1 MKYINVIFKAK
12 FLKVMRIF
20 PKSGPREIYN
30 IGCWALLGV
39 VVPLSA
45 PAADPAGKPNII
57 IVLAD
62 DLGWA
67 DVGYNGNRCLETPH
81 IDQLAREGMVFSRFY
96 PSAANCA
103 PSRASIMTG
112 MYSPRHH
119 VYLPQ
124 GMARGE
130 VSQRRWMVPAQDI
143 PSTHH
148 LFPVSINNLEPRFES
163 LAEMLKKGGYV
174 SSRLGKW
181 HIGDNNQGFDY
192 SSSDGTPGV
201 VANKDGEEGRFYE
214 DTLVA
219 ERLTDA
225 AVDFMARHKDGP
237 FFLYLSHWEVH
248 SPMAARRQAIARFSS
263 RFAEKGCVGVDPV
276 YAAEAEQLDISLGRV
291 MACLDSLGI
300 AENTLLI
307 FTSDNGGSLK
317 YTTNGILRGGK
328 GGFYEGGI
336 RAPFVVSWPGIIQP
350 GSSTGW
356 PANGIDLMPTFAEMA
371 GVPLPTTQ
379 PVDGISLVPAFMGH
393 NPLPDR
399 SMFFHF
405 PLYLGGEEGV
415 SRELP
420 AYDTGEP
427 RWRAVPS
434 TTLIRG
440 DWKMIWFYE
449 YDKYELFNLSV
460 DVSEKNNLA
469 GQFPE
474 TEKSLLKEI
483 REWVEATDAPVPNIR
498 ASYGPTNNN

>member
-1 MKYINVIFKAK
+1 MYIMRDYPDTVFRGIFNTGFRAVIGAMLTFASSCAE
-12 FLKVMRIF
+12 LA
-20 PKSGPREIYN
+20 E
-30 IGCWALLGV
+30 
-39 VVPLSA
+39 
-45 PAADPAGKPNII
+45 KPNII

-67 DVGYNGNRCLETPH
+67 DVGYNGNQCLETPY
-81 IDQLAREGMVFSRFY
+81 IDKLAREGMVFDRFY

-103 PSRASIMTG
+103 PSRASIMSG

-130 VSQRRWMVPAQDI
+130 VSHRRWIVPTQNM
-143 PSTHH
+143 PETHN
-148 LFPVSINNLEPRFES
+148 LFPVSYNNLDPRFES
-163 LAEMLKKGGYV
+163 LAEMLKKAGYV

-181 HIGDNNQGFDY
+181 HIGDDNQGFDF
-192 SSSDGTPGV
+192 SSSDGTPGFISNV
-201 VANKDGEEGRFYE
+201 GGEEKRFYD
-214 DTLVA
+214 DTTVA
-219 ERLTDA
+219 QRLTDA
-225 AVDFMARHKDGP
+225 AIDFITRYKNDP
-237 FFLYLSHWEVH
+237 FFLFLSHWEVH
-248 SPMAARRQAIARFSS
+248 SPMAGRKQAVARFSALLS
-263 RFAEKGCVGVDPV
+263 EKGCEGVGPV
-276 YAAEAEQLDISLGRV
+276 YAAETEQLDISLGRI

-300 AENTLLI
+300 ADNTLLI

-317 YTTNGILRGGK
+317 YTSNGVLRGGK

-336 RAPFVVSWPGIIQP
+336 RAPFVARWPRRIKP
-350 GSSTGW
+350 GSSTDW

-371 GVPLPTTQ
+371 GAPLPEVQ
-379 PVDGISLVPAFMGH
+379 PVDGVSLVPVFR
-393 NPLPDR
+393 NPGQKPER

-420 AYDTGEP
+420 SSRTKEP

-440 DWKMIWFYE
+440 DWKMIFYFE
-449 YDKYELFNLSV
+449 YDNYELFNLAV

-469 GQFPE
+469 GQMPGL
-474 TEKSLLKEI
+474 EKSLLKEI
-483 REWVEATDAPVPNIR
+483 REWVEAVDAPVPNIR
-498 ASYGPTNNN
+498 ADNNNE

>member
-1 MKYINVIFKAK
+1 MVRAFSNLLLRRMITAGFGA
-12 FLKVMRIF
+12 FPGVM
-20 PKSGPREIYN
+20 
-30 IGCWALLGV
+30 
-39 VVPLSA
+39 VPFISSA
-45 PAADPAGKPNII
+45 AAPPGKPNII

-130 VSQRRWMVPAQDI
+130 VSHRRWMVPTQNI
-143 PSTHH
+143 PETHH
-148 LFPVSINNLEPRFES
+148 LFPVSNNHLEPHFES

-174 SSRLGKW
+174 SARLGKW
-181 HIGDNNQGFDY
+181 HIGDDNQGFDY

-201 VANKDGEEGRFYE
+201 VSNKGGEEGRFYE
-214 DTLVA
+214 DIMVA

-225 AVDFMARHKDGP
+225 AVDFMVSHKNDP

-248 SPMAARRQAIARFSS
+248 SPMAARKQNIARFTS
-263 RFAEKGCVGVDPV
+263 RFAEGGCQGVDPV

-317 YTTNGILRGGK
+317 YTTNGVLRGGK

-336 RAPFVVSWPGIIQP
+336 RAPFVARWPAKIKP
-350 GSSTGW
+350 GTSTSW

-371 GVPLPTTQ
+371 GVSLTTSQ
-379 PVDGISLVPAFMGH
+379 PVDGTSLLPVFRDPAIH
-393 NPLPDR
+393 AERP
-399 SMFFHF
+399 MFFHF

-420 AYDTGEP
+420 AYDTGAP
-427 RWRAVPS
+427 MWRAVPS

-440 DWKMIWFYE
+440 DWKMIWYYE
-449 YDKYELFNLSV
+449 YDKYELFNLAD

-469 GQFPE
+469 GQLPE
-474 TEKSLLKEI
+474 KEQSLLKEI
-483 REWVEATDAPVPNIR
+483 REWVKATGAPIPSI
-498 ASYGPTNNN
+498 PTKK

>member
-1 MKYINVIFKAK
+1 
-12 FLKVMRIF
+12 MRYL
-20 PKSGPREIYN
+20 PKSWPLAISGVSF
-30 IGCWALLGV
+30 CAALGV
-39 VVPLSA
+39 VNPLSSCSEK
-45 PAADPAGKPNII
+45 PAGKPNII

-81 IDQLAREGMVFSRFY
+81 IDKLAREGIFFSRFY

-103 PSRASIMTG
+103 PSRASLMTG

-124 GMARGE
+124 GMAKGE
-130 VSQRRWMVPAQDI
+130 VSHRRWIVPTQDI

-163 LAEMLKKGGYV
+163 LAEMLKKADYV

-181 HIGDNNQGFDY
+181 HIGDDNQGFDF
-192 SSSDGTPGV
+192 SSSDGTPGLI
-201 VANKDGEEGRFYE
+201 ANVGGEEERFYD

-219 ERLTDA
+219 QRLTDT
-225 AVDFMARHKDGP
+225 AVEFISRHKDQP
-237 FFLYLSHWEVH
+237 FFLFLSHWEVH
-248 SPMAARRQAIARFSS
+248 SPMAGRKQSVARLSS
-263 RFAEKGCVGVDPV
+263 RLSAKGCEGVDPV
-276 YAAEAEQLDISLGRV
+276 YAAETEQLDISLGRI

-300 AENTLLI
+300 ADNTLLI

-336 RAPFVVSWPGIIQP
+336 RAPFVARWPGIIQP
-350 GSSTGW
+350 GSHTGW

-371 GVPLPTTQ
+371 GVPTPDVQ
-379 PVDGISLVPAFMGH
+379 PVDGISLVPVFK
-393 NPLPDR
+393 NPEYKPER
-399 SMFFHF
+399 PMFFHF

-415 SRELP
+415 SQELP
-420 AYDTGEP
+420 SYLTKQP

-440 DWKMIWFYE
+440 DWKIIWYYE
-449 YDKYELFNLSV
+449 YDNYELFNLAV
-460 DVSEKNNLA
+460 DISEKNNLA
-469 GQFPE
+469 GQFPDM
-474 TEKSLLKEI
+474 EKSLLKEI
-483 REWVEATDAPVPNIR
+483 REWVVATNAPVPNI
-498 ASYGPTNNN
+498 PVNK

>member
-1 MKYINVIFKAK
+1 
-12 FLKVMRIF
+12 MRTF
-20 PKSGPREIYN
+20 TNLDLWGVFNASCGV
-30 IGCWALLGV
+30 LLGACL
-39 VVPLSA
+39 PFSS
-45 PAADPAGKPNII
+45 PASEPIGKPNII

-81 IDQLAREGMVFSRFY
+81 LDQLAREGMVFSRFY

-103 PSRASIMTG
+103 PSRATLMTG

-124 GMARGE
+124 GMARGD
-130 VSQRRWMVPAQDI
+130 VSHRRWMVPTQNM
-143 PSTHH
+143 PETHN
-148 LFPVSINNLEPRFES
+148 LFPVSNNSLDPRFES
-163 LAEMLKKGGYV
+163 LAEMLKKAGYV

-181 HIGDNNQGFDY
+181 HMGDDNQGFDY
-192 SSSDGTPGV
+192 SSSDGTLGLI
-201 VANKDGEEGRFYE
+201 ANVGGTEDRFYD

-219 ERLTDA
+219 QRLTDA
-225 AVDFMARHKDGP
+225 AIEFITRYRNDP

-248 SPMAARRQAIARFSS
+248 SQMAGRKQAVAKFSDRLS
-263 RFAEKGCVGVDPV
+263 EKGCEGVDPV
-276 YAAEAEQLDISLGRV
+276 YAAETEQLDISLGRI
-291 MACLDSLGI
+291 MACLESLGI
-300 AENTLLI
+300 ADNTLVI

-336 RAPFVVSWPGIIQP
+336 RVPFVARWPGMIKP
-350 GSSTGW
+350 GTSTDW

-371 GVPLPTTQ
+371 GAPLPDAQ
-379 PVDGISLVPAFMGH
+379 PVDGISLVPVFMDPVH
-393 NPLPDR
+393 KPERL
-399 SMFFHF
+399 MFFHF

-420 AYDTGEP
+420 SFRTKEP

-440 DWKMIWFYE
+440 DWKLIWYYE
-449 YDKYELFNLSV
+449 YDNYELYNLAI

-469 GQFPE
+469 GQFPDLE
-474 TEKSLLKEI
+474 NGLLEEI
-483 REWVEATDAPVPNIR
+483 RNWVQATNAPVPGILQTHR
-498 ASYGPTNNN
+498 Q